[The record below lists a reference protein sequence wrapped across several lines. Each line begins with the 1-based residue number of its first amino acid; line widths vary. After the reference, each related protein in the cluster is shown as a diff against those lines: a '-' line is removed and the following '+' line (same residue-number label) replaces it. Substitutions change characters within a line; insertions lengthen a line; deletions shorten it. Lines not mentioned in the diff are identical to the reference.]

1 MNPCPSGYASD
12 GTHACSCQP
21 FQVQRYLQRISGP
34 LLDRIDIH
42 IEVPRLQQEEL
53 LGRPQGEPS
62 AVIRARVIQARKI
75 QQERFC
81 KERGKLYA
89 NGAMQAAQIRKH
101 CRVEGAVKELLGSAI
116 QQLGLSARAYDRILK
131 LSRTIAD
138 LAGAAEIEVAHVAEA
153 IQYRTL
159 DRRLWG

>member
-1 MNPCPSGYASD
+1 R
-12 GTHACSCQP
+12 THSHT
-21 FQVQRYLQRISGP
+21 R
-34 LLDRIDIH
+34 
-42 IEVPRLQQEEL
+42 VPRLQHEEL
-53 LGRPQGEPS
+53 PGRPQGEPS
-62 AVIRARVIQARKI
+62 AVIRERVIAARKV

-89 NGAMQAAQIRKH
+89 NGAMQAGQIRKF
-101 CRVEGAVKELLGSAI
+101 CRVEGAVKELLGGAI

-138 LAGAAEIEVAHVAEA
+138 LAGAAEIEVGHVAEA